1 MKKGAHPDRYVFPGR
16 FPGPL
21 QAAQWTE
28 KVLVPVLGG
37 VALAVRNVS
46 DAAVPIVHV
55 TLDRGSGPQSVDLCL
70 CPSGLHKVRLI
81 YNKSHA
87 YIYSLYVLCLYIH
100 L

>member
-1 MKKGAHPDRYVFPGR
+1 M
-16 FPGPL
+16 

-28 KVLVPVLGG
+28 KVLVPVVGE

-70 CPSGLHKVRLI
+70 CPSGLHKVRRPYTSTRI
-81 YNKSHA
+81 
-87 YIYSLYVLCLYIH
+87 
-100 L
+100 